1 MQSSKHDVK
10 HMSNLIKHMT
20 VIWKWVKCS
29 HSKANNHPNMQP
41 IMHNGIRI
49 YACPTH
55 KHDAMRTTKH
65 HKAKQ
70 ENKQRVK
77 QTKQGFLIE
86 RCLLPLGIC
95 ISPMA
100 FSTYECAHEP
110 YRNDDTLRYT
120 L

>member
-1 MQSSKHDVK
+1 
-10 HMSNLIKHMT
+10 
-20 VIWKWVKCS
+20 
-29 HSKANNHPNMQP
+29 MQP

-55 KHDAMRTTKH
+55 KHNAMRTTKH
-65 HKAKQ
+65 YKAKQ